1 MGANHSLLP
10 RRLPVIPPAEPDE
23 LLSSW
28 LKRIAKVYVVRPHD
42 LLAHMGLSSP
52 SIERL
57 DHDLSLAQAIV
68 ISGFVN
74 RAPDDITRMTHTRLT
89 LDCRPFL
96 QFQRLH
102 QRCPRCTTRQ
112 ADTEASGAILRSWM
126 QGWRISG
133 RACGSQ
139 LTDIAPRAP
148 GGDDAI
154 PDNILTDAYEGQR
167 LFENYATG
175 TTAFDLSPVT
185 MFTLLT
191 RRRIP
196 NGLEFHQDPG
206 RPYRVISL
214 FVDKSEELAGGQSV
228 NGILGKVGVHPM
240 PVRSTL
246 LAGLARAMRAPLET
260 IERLH
265 SFKIISLRD
274 LLEQDPFW
282 GPRSQLGQLT

>member
-1 MGANHSLLP
+1 MGANHSSLP
-10 RRLPVIPPAEPDE
+10 RRLPVILPAEPDE

-57 DHDLSLAQAIV
+57 DHDLS
-68 ISGFVN
+68 
-74 RAPDDITRMTHTRLT
+74 
-89 LDCRPFL
+89 
-96 QFQRLH
+96 RLH
-102 QRCPRCTTRQ
+102 QRCPRCTMRQ

-126 QGWRISG
+126 QGWRISC
-133 RACGSQ
+133 RACGSR

-154 PDNILTDAYEGQR
+154 PDNILTDAHEGQR

-196 NGLEFHQDPG
+196 DGLEFHLDPG

-214 FVDKSEELAGGQSV
+214 FVDKTEELAGGQSV
-228 NGILGKVGVHPM
+228 NGILGKMGVHPI
-240 PVRSTL
+240 PVRSAL

-260 IERLH
+260 IERLR
-265 SFKIISLRD
+265 SYKVTSLRD
-274 LLEQDPFW
+274 FLHAPASSPVAPASIASMR
-282 GPRSQLGQLT
+282 GPNSGK

>member
-1 MGANHSLLP
+1 MGANHSSLP

-42 LLAHMGLSSP
+42 LLAHIGLSSP
-52 SIERL
+52 SVERR

-89 LDCRPFL
+89 QDCRPFL
-96 QFQRLH
+96 QSQRLH
-102 QRCPRCTTRQ
+102 QRCPTCTMRQ
-112 ADTEASGAILRSWM
+112 ADTKASGAILRSWM
-126 QGWRISG
+126 QGWRISC
-133 RACGSQ
+133 RACGSR

-154 PDNILTDAYEGQR
+154 PDNILTDAHEGQH
-167 LFENYATG
+167 LFESYATG

-196 NGLEFHQDPG
+196 DGLEFRLDPG

-214 FVDKSEELAGGQSV
+214 FVDYAELAGGQSI
-228 NGILGKVGVHPM
+228 NGILGKVGAYPM
-240 PVRSTL
+240 PVRSAL

-260 IERLH
+260 IELLR
-265 SFKIISLRD
+265 SYKIISLRD